1 MTYRTGCCR
10 MRCRWAGRR
19 TGTGMRRTTSGFITR
34 RATGRRSGRSGGAR
48 GENLGKWSFS
58 YHWDSDSGNYVGD
71 FHATAS
77 NVYFA
82 GKLISDGNQ
91 VCSGANCTRAVFQ
104 DQVGTNRASGARFY
118 PYGDEIGGFTATS
131 NDREKFGTYV
141 RDSFSGLDY
150 ADQRYYASAY
160 GRFNTADPYQA
171 SAGPSDPGSWNR
183 YAYVGGDPVNRSDP
197 RGTCWISDN
206 GNEIE
211 DGTVTDI
218 DALLGYGY
226 HPCGSG
232 DSSDNSYQDLPVFAN
247 DLGHCYDAN
256 SCMAFAGSTDDNISV
271 DIGGESSEILWAIDV
286 LGGDGVSD
294 GGDGTSV
301 SSGIVDCAAALA
313 QLVATTSVVMGRVG
327 DIERTILFGGKPD
340 AGHVKAL
347 AQAVARLQALL
358 AKAKKSCQ
366 FVAGLGAAIAGAEAA
381 IEAAAPY
388 LAVAA
393 SMFSPISSGGPAGL
407 SPVRGPT
414 GIMPVLGPPRFRVP
428 YLLHR

>member
-1 MTYRTGCCR
+1 
-10 MRCRWAGRR
+10 
-19 TGTGMRRTTSGFITR
+19 
-34 RATGRRSGRSGGAR
+34 
-48 GENLGKWSFS
+48 
-58 YHWDSDSGNYVGD
+58 
-71 FHATAS
+71 
-77 NVYFA
+77 
-82 GKLISDGNQ
+82 
-91 VCSGANCTRAVFQ
+91 
-104 DQVGTNRASGARFY
+104 
-118 PYGDEIGGFTATS
+118 
-131 NDREKFGTYV
+131 
-141 RDSFSGLDY
+141 
-150 ADQRYYASAY
+150 
-160 GRFNTADPYQA
+160 
-171 SAGPSDPGSWNR
+171 
-183 YAYVGGDPVNRSDP
+183 
-197 RGTCWISDN
+197 
-206 GNEIE
+206 
-211 DGTVTDI
+211 
-218 DALLGYGY
+218 
-226 HPCGSG
+226 
-232 DSSDNSYQDLPVFAN
+232 
-247 DLGHCYDAN
+247 
-256 SCMAFAGSTDDNISV
+256 MAFAGSTDDNISV

-358 AKAKKSCQ
+358 AKAKRSCQ

-393 SMFSPISSGGPAGL
+393 SLFSPISSGGPAGL

-414 GIMPVLGPPRFRVP
+414 GIMPVLGPPRLRLP